1 MGKIVISH
9 RNLTPWPDRIF
20 TKINFI
26 YTNQFLSVIQEP
38 TQLARKICEKKLK
51 SPHPSAHGYTGPM
64 GGGGVGWS
72 INQFQIR

>member
-9 RNLTPWPDRIF
+9 RNLTPWPSTIF

-51 SPHPSAHGYTGPM
+51 SPHTLVE
-64 GGGGVGWS
+64 GVIIEEEEKS
-72 INQFQIR
+72 LFQITF

>member
-9 RNLTPWPDRIF
+9 QNLTPWPVRIF
-20 TKINFI
+20 TKTNFI

-51 SPHPSAHGYTGPM
+51 SPHPTIECPLM
-64 GGGGVGWS
+64 LKS
-72 INQFQIR
+72 IYDH

>member
-9 RNLTPWPDRIF
+9 QNLTSWPGRIF

-26 YTNQFLSVIQEP
+26 YTNQFLSVIREP

-51 SPHPSAHGYTGPM
+51 SLHPTNQPASVEGKDHPHLQKYS
-64 GGGGVGWS
+64 
-72 INQFQIR
+72 

>member
-9 RNLTPWPDRIF
+9 QNLTPWPGRIF

-38 TQLARKICEKKLK
+38 TQLARKICEKTLK
-51 SPHPSAHGYTGPM
+51 SPHPRGQDRPKKDHIIFERSL
-64 GGGGVGWS
+64 
-72 INQFQIR
+72 N

>member
-9 RNLTPWPDRIF
+9 QNLTPWPVRIF
-20 TKINFI
+20 TKTNFT

-51 SPHPSAHGYTGPM
+51 SPHPTVPPPKNTKMVNTPPKNHE
-64 GGGGVGWS
+64 
-72 INQFQIR
+72 N